1 MAIKGVSFDKIIN
14 GFRYMVVMYEAE
26 DVKRWTTVNADILNR
41 APSVYSVR
49 FNEETQTF
57 EMTDFLDIFGRRVK
71 IMFNLDLKLNIVGF
85 VYNDL
90 SEGYDMINPLDY
102 FREDCICD
110 TAYVYKCYKDG
121 LKNRLAEI
129 LLKQESK
136 YSEENSKMLALNTKK
151 DN

>member
-26 DVKRWTTVNADILNR
+26 DGKRWTTVNADVLNR

-90 SEGYDMINPLDY
+90 SEGYDMI
-102 FREDCICD
+102 
-110 TAYVYKCYKDG
+110 
-121 LKNRLAEI
+121 
-129 LLKQESK
+129 
-136 YSEENSKMLALNTKK
+136 
-151 DN
+151 